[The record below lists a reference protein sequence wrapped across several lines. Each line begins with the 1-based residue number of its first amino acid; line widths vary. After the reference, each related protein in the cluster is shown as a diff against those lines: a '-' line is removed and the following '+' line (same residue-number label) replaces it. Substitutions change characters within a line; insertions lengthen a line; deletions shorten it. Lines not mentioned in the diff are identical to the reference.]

1 MNNALMY
8 FLKVN
13 IAIALF
19 YIFYRLVFYKDTF
32 WATRRFYLVFSILL
46 SVVYPFI
53 SFSGWLEK
61 QEPMQVIITNYVQL
75 NEITVTAT
83 PATSYTL
90 ENGLLAIYLLVSA
103 FLLVRLIIQLFSVLR
118 WRIKGKRQTLQGI
131 EIVAVDAPITPFS
144 FFTTIFINPGLH
156 TDQEIRQILIHERT
170 HARQQH
176 SLDVL
181 LSEMLTITCWIN
193 PAVWLLRREI
203 RHNLE
208 FLADNSVIQSGIEPK
223 NYQYH
228 LLQLSYQTPDLN
240 LINKFNVSPLKK
252 RITMMNQQKTKKAGI
267 LKYSLIV
274 PLALALVLSS
284 NAETLLSSANKLI
297 ASGFTDKTEG
307 STIGFNKAVESPDMS
322 DTTKII
328 STKKFVAP
336 KLNAKTLE
344 NEKVYNSV
352 DKKPEYPG
360 GEDAMWGYISQNMNY
375 PTETNIEGEVVVGF
389 IINKYGKVEQAKIVH
404 SSIHQIGS
412 KKSENKTNPQLD
424 LLNQEALR
432 VVNSMPAWAPGE
444 KKGKKVAVYY
454 TVPQAFKNTTKT
466 TYPVIKKDVPQNEI
480 PQAEK
485 VYEKADK
492 MPQYPDGENALMSY
506 IGRNLKYPVKAQEN
520 GIQGK
525 VIVRFVVNA
534 SGKVTN
540 AVVVNSIMKSAK
552 KLDEVVVVGYG
563 ATKKPDYKATEQ
575 KQIQPGTDMNLL
587 EKEAIRVINSLPNF
601 IPGEIKG
608 QKVSVYYTLPLTFK
622 LE

>member
-53 SFSGWLEK
+53 SLSGWLEK
-61 QEPMQVIITNYVQL
+61 QQPMQVIITNYVQL

-83 PATSYTL
+83 PATSYTF

-144 FFTTIFINPGLH
+144 FFTTIFMNPELH
-156 TDQEIRQILIHERT
+156 TGQEIRQILIHERT
-170 HARQQH
+170 HARQRH

-193 PAVWLLRREI
+193 PTVWLLKREI

-228 LLQLSYQTPDLN
+228 LLQLSYHTPYLN
-240 LINKFNVSPLKK
+240 LVNKFNISPLKK

-284 NAETLLSSANKLI
+284 NAETLISSANKLI
-297 ASGFTDKTEG
+297 ISGFKDKAEE
-307 STIGFNKAVESPDMS
+307 SSVVSKNVVESS
-322 DTTKII
+322 DTTKVY
-328 STKKFVAP
+328 STKKFEAP
-336 KLNAKTLE
+336 ELKAKTLE

-360 GEDAMWGYISQNMNY
+360 GEDAMWGYIRQNMKY

-424 LLNQEALR
+424 LLDKEALR
-432 VVNSMPAWAPGE
+432 VVNSMPVWAPGE

-454 TVPQAFKNTTKT
+454 TVPQAFKNATKI
-466 TYPVIKKDVPQNEI
+466 TYPVIKKDSPQNEI
-480 PQAEK
+480 PQEEK

-492 MPQYPDGENALMSY
+492 MTQYPGGETELMHY
-506 IGRNLKYPVKAQEN
+506 IGSHLLYPVKAQEN

-525 VIVRFVVNA
+525 VIVRFIVNA

-563 ATKKPDYKATEQ
+563 VKKGTDDKATEQ
-575 KQIQPGTDMNLL
+575 KQIQPGADMKLL
-587 EKEAIRVINSLPNF
+587 EKEAIRVINTLPDF

-608 QKVSVYYTLPLTFK
+608 QKVAVYYTLPLTFV

>member
-1 MNNALMY
+1 MY

-32 WATRRFYLVFSILL
+32 WATRRFYLVFSIIL
-46 SVVYPFI
+46 SVAYPFI
-53 SFSGWLEK
+53 SLSAWLEK
-61 QEPMQVIITNYVQL
+61 QEPIKAIITNYVQL

-83 PATSYTL
+83 PATPYTL
-90 ENGLLAIYLLVSA
+90 ENGLLVIYGLVSA
-103 FLLVRLIIQLFSVLR
+103 FLLARMIIQLLSVLR
-118 WRIKGKRQTLQGI
+118 WRLKGKRQTLLGI
-131 EIVAVDAPITPFS
+131 EIMAIDGTITPFS

-170 HARQQH
+170 HARQRH

-193 PAVWLLRREI
+193 PAVWLLKQEI

-208 FLADNSVIQSGIEPK
+208 FLADNSVIRSGIEAK

-228 LLQLSYQTPDLN
+228 LLQLSFQTPDIN
-240 LINKFNVSPLKK
+240 LVNKFNISPLKK
-252 RITMMNQQKTKKAGI
+252 RIIMMNQQKTKKAGI

-284 NAETLLSSANKLI
+284 NAETLVSSANKVI
-297 ASGFTDKTEG
+297 ASGFTDRTEN
-307 STIGFNKAVESPDMS
+307 STIVSKNGVESPDTS
-322 DTTKII
+322 DTTKVY

-336 KLNAKTLE
+336 KLGAETVE

-360 GEDAMWGYISQNMNY
+360 GEDAMWEYIRQNMNY
-375 PTETNIEGEVVVGF
+375 PKETNIEGKVVVRF
-389 IINKYGKVEQAKIVH
+389 IINKYGKVEQAEIAQ
-404 SSIHQIGS
+404 SSIKQTGS
-412 KKSENKTNPQLD
+412 KKSGNKANPQLV
-424 LLNQEALR
+424 LLEKEALR
-432 VVNSMPAWAPGE
+432 VVNSMPSWAPGE
-444 KKGKKVAVYY
+444 KNGKKVAVYY
-454 TVPQAFKNTTKT
+454 TLPLAFKNTLKT
-466 TYPVIKKDVPQNEI
+466 TYPVIKHDNPNSDRPQE
-480 PQAEK
+480 EG
-485 VYEKADK
+485 VYDKADK
-492 MPQYPDGENALMSY
+492 MPQYPNGENALMSY

-525 VIVRFVVNA
+525 VIVRFIVA
-534 SGKVTN
+534 SNGKVVD
-540 AVVVNSIMKSAK
+540 AVVVKSIKENTK
-552 KLDEVVVVGYG
+552 KLDEVIVVGYG
-563 ATKKPDYKATEQ
+563 AKKGTDDKGNEQ
-575 KQIQPGTDMNLL
+575 KQIQPGTDMKLL
-587 EKEAIRVINSLPNF
+587 EQEALRIIRTLPDF

-608 QKVSVYYTLPLTFK
+608 QKVAVYYTLPITFK